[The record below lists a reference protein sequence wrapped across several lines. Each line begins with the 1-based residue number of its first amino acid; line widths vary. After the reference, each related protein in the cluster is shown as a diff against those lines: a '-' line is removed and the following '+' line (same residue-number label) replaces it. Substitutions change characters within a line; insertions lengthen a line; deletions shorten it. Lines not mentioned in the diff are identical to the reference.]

1 MSLGKNA
8 SVLLLRSGETIKI
21 DGSLVYEHDLS
32 VGLLNTNRVDGILM
46 DDILLTGR
54 EQNVTGIHLN
64 RVVTILHADQNN
76 LIIIEHRGR
85 HMYYLFIYRFFRSP
99 YVPAIGCER
108 NKRAGISKWDEDS
121 RN

>member
-64 RVVTILHADQNN
+64 RVVTISYVDQNN
-76 LIIIEHRGR
+76 VYDEIN
-85 HMYYLFIYRFFRSP
+85 
-99 YVPAIGCER
+99 ER
-108 NKRAGISKWDEDS
+108 NERGTRRDDREVRIFRQVVHILIFDQTLE
-121 RN
+121 